1 MRLGFAISLF
11 LHAALLAWALVSVG
25 ETRPLKIPE
34 PEPIVAEII
43 SESDLTKIRQG
54 TEAAK
59 LEEAKA
65 NDSKQQKEPLK
76 ESKKPTPPPPPA
88 PSAAA
93 DPPPSPPPPE
103 PEAKPPAPPKPAE
116 PPPAPKEAP
125 DQIAMLEKLD
135 ELALQQAAEQ
145 KRQEEA
151 ARRKLEEA
159 KKLEEQKKTADEKK
173 KLDEKK
179 KRDLA
184 ESKRKKDEAEKK
196 RKEAEAKN
204 AKSTSDR
211 ISALLD
217 KTPNPKEAAAA
228 APATPTPATKTGP
241 VKGAA
246 DGRDAA
252 NAAREGA
259 VLLGIIV
266 SKVKTCWNIQAGGSE
281 AGAQVPKIRFDLNR
295 DGSLRGEPRIMNS
308 QSSPQF
314 QLAAD
319 AAKRAVIDCQKYD
332 LPGDKYDL
340 WKTVTLDFDPREMF
354 Q

>member
-25 ETRPLKIPE
+25 ETRPLKLPE

-43 SESDLTKIRQG
+43 SEADLTQIRQG
-54 TEAAK
+54 RETAK

-65 NDSKQQKEPLK
+65 NDSRQQKEPLK
-76 ESKKPTPPPPPA
+76 ESPKPTPPPPPA
-88 PSAAA
+88 PSNAA
-93 DPPPSPPPPE
+93 DPPPPPE
-103 PEAKPPAPPKPAE
+103 EVKPPTPEKVAE
-116 PPPAPKEAP
+116 PPPTPKEAP
-125 DQIAMLEKLD
+125 DQLAMLEKLD
-135 ELALQQAAEQ
+135 EVALQQAAEK

-151 ARRKLEEA
+151 AKAKAADEA
-159 KKLEEQKKTADEKK
+159 KKAEELKKAQEKK
-173 KLDEKK
+173 KSDEKK
-179 KRDLA
+179 KRELA
-184 ESKRKKDEAEKK
+184 EAKKKKDEAEKK
-196 RKEAEAKN
+196 RKDAEAKA
-204 AKSTSDR
+204 AKSTADR

-228 APATPTPATKTGP
+228 APATPTPATKVGP

-281 AGAQVPKIRFDLNR
+281 ASAQVPKIRFDLNR
-295 DGSLRGEPRIMNS
+295 DGSLRSEPRIMNQ

-314 QLAAD
+314 NLAAD
-319 AAKRAVIDCQKYD
+319 AAKRAVVDCQKYD